1 MDNEGDKELEAII
14 LLQEEPITSALSK
27 WLAWVL
33 VMVIFMMCLIYFS
46 NYFAKS
52 TECMSDGPLQHQV
65 TYHLRKM

>member
-1 MDNEGDKELEAII
+1 MQNVRDQEIETII
-14 LLQEEPITSALSK
+14 LLEEEPITNALGK

-52 TECMSDGPLQHQV
+52 TECMSDEPLRHQ
-65 TYHLRKM
+65 TIHRLLSM